1 MLHKEVGHKYS
12 NTHTQKFATKLARK
26 PTADGN
32 KFTMSATGYILFYH

>member
-12 NTHTQKFATKLARK
+12 NTKKKIATKLARK